1 MLLQV
6 EQISSIRDLRTDKV
20 LADNTDWHYTLIVC
34 GGRSYEVKET
44 EGEIL
49 EKIGIN
55 I

>member
-1 MLLQV
+1 MQV
-6 EQISSIRDLRTDKV
+6 EQISSIRDFRSDKV
-20 LADNTDWHYTLIVC
+20 TADNPNLHFTCVVC
-34 GGRSYEVKET
+34 GGRGYDVKET